1 MFEHEKRIRELIQKF
16 GLTRKEAEGLF
27 EESKEWTGIKNL
39 SFSLSLTSTH
49 TLNPLPFTYY
59 PPPLSLTYIQL
70 HTYKQ
75 SNKQQNNK
83 PKHNLKR

>member
-39 SFSLSLTSTH
+39 FNKRNLSLTLILFAILACTSFVIW
-49 TLNPLPFTYY
+49 LFNELMKKEN
-59 PPPLSLTYIQL
+59 S
-70 HTYKQ
+70 
-75 SNKQQNNK
+75 
-83 PKHNLKR
+83 